1 MNHKDFRSF
10 RSMGFSPP
18 AQVFCAAFAEV
29 ATGRDPGHKAE
40 WTLAALA
47 ACPVITVLREDGAR
61 GVGGRYYT
69 SNPGQRSDMTPLRP
83 TLASCAAALLMT
95 GAATAA
101 ASQQLAGASTA
112 KPATRSAPG
121 GREPQQPQYPLQ
133 ALCREIFVDVDEG
146 YGVSGQRPRTICD
159 EPR

>member
-1 MNHKDFRSF
+1 MN
-10 RSMGFSPP
+10 
-18 AQVFCAAFAEV
+18 
-29 ATGRDPGHKAE
+29 
-40 WTLAALA
+40 L
-47 ACPVITVLREDGAR
+47 
-61 GVGGRYYT
+61 
-69 SNPGQRSDMTPLRP
+69 LRP

-101 ASQQLAGASTA
+101 QSQQLTGASSA
-112 KPATRSAPG
+112 KPATRGATG

-146 YGVSGQRPRTICD
+146 YGVTGQQPRTICD